1 MVCRSIGYG
10 PKEGA
15 GSHWEHTS
23 EAVWEMATQSQIEA
37 KSWPDFR
44 GSEETVPIIAQK
56 RQSKKKLLY
65 LGAILRFLLLHAK
78 KNDWCAEVLE
88 NLLSFN

>member
-1 MVCRSIGYG
+1 MTCRSIGYG

-65 LGAILRFLLLHAK
+65 LGVILRFLLLHAQK
-78 KNDWCAEVLE
+78 WLMCG
-88 NLLSFN
+88 SFRKFAII